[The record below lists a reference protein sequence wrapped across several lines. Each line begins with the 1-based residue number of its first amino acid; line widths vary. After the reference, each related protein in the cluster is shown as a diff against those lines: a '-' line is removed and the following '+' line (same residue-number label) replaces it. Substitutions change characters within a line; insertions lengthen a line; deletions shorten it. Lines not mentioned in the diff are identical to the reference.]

1 MINYNSNGKL
11 KGGISNPLKAPS
23 KPSLSPT
30 VTSRPSPTTSIKPIP
45 QEVVQEEVVQDQV
58 IQRQEIKIQKTP
70 LPPGEVDD
78 GTFLFWVLV
87 GLFAIGMLRG

>member
-11 KGGISNPLKAPS
+11 KGGISNPLKASP
-23 KPSLSPT
+23 KPSLTPT
-30 VTSRPSPTTSIKPIP
+30 VTTKPSPTTSLKPTP
-45 QEVVQEEVVQDQV
+45 QEVAQDQV
-58 IQRQEIKIQKTP
+58 IQRQEIKIQKTV

>member
-1 MINYNSNGKL
+1 MINYNNNGKL

-45 QEVVQEEVVQDQV
+45 QEEVVQDQV
-58 IQRQEIKIQKTP
+58 IQRQEIKIQKTA